1 MPRLAPYGL
10 ATVAALA
17 LATLTAAPTAS
28 ATDTGRCPQ
37 TTPLPSGHVETAW
50 SVSSVNTATTP
61 PEITVFLDKG
71 AGDGVQKGDL
81 VYAVDCRGN
90 MRPGLTMV
98 VESASKS
105 GSSAIFK
112 GYRSQ
117 LEGPTLAP
125 IRTLIVDTTHGKTP
139 LPRTTFGGQA
149 GSRPGALTSV
159 RTPPYGSMMA
169 TTSQIFPTRTVGYLV
184 TPSSDV
190 PLATFTVDEVDAR
203 GSTLR
208 LTADPRAKT
217 SPDEHATTL
226 YYAPTCAF
234 PEATPNL
241 RTRTPAGHA
250 WLKIQKIDRT
260 PDKKTLVT
268 FDKGGDDGILL
279 SSKIYLVEGG
289 RPSSRVPLSIE
300 TITSKTVTV
309 LTTTGDRSVLDGKVL
324 VQTAT
329 CTF

>member
-1 MPRLAPYGL
+1 MA
-10 ATVAALA
+10 
-17 LATLTAAPTAS
+17 
-28 ATDTGRCPQ
+28 
-37 TTPLPSGHVETAW
+37 
-50 SVSSVNTATTP
+50 
-61 PEITVFLDKG
+61 
-71 AGDGVQKGDL
+71 
-81 VYAVDCRGN
+81 
-90 MRPGLTMV
+90 
-98 VESASKS
+98 
-105 GSSAIFK
+105 
-112 GYRSQ
+112 
-117 LEGPTLAP
+117 
-125 IRTLIVDTTHGKTP
+125 
-139 LPRTTFGGQA
+139 FGGQA

-234 PEATPNL
+234 AEATPNL

-289 RPSSRVPLSIE
+289 RASSRIPLSIE
-300 TITSKTVTV
+300 RISNKTVTV